1 VPLAQLTM
9 SREPFNVGAPP
20 AGVRRRYLR
29 AYFTV
34 NGAAPTQGKVRVW
47 LADRGSLTENA
58 VLTV

>member
-1 VPLAQLTM
+1 M